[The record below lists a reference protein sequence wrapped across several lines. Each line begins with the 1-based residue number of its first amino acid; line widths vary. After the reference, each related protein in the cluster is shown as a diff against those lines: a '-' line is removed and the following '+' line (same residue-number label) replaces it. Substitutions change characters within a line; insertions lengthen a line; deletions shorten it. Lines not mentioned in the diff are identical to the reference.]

1 MTGLRIDG
9 VEVRIDRTAIVRDLT
24 VNCSPGTFVGL
35 LGPNGSGKSTA
46 LRTVYHALRPHTG
59 TVLLD
64 GRDLHRELGPRAA
77 ARRVAALAQEHGGD
91 VHLSV
96 RDVVSTGR
104 LPHQNTWS
112 PTTPGDKKIIDE
124 ALRTVRMAEK
134 AQRPFTSLS
143 GGEKQRV
150 LLARALA
157 QQPRLLV
164 LDEPTNHLDIGSR
177 LDLLD
182 LIHSLGITVLA
193 ALHDLDLA
201 AAYCDVVHVMAD
213 GRVVAAGTPA
223 EVLTP
228 DLLREVFGVH
238 AHRGTHP
245 LTGRPHF
252 AFTSLTASQPPPPAA
267 QQPLPPPRGP
277 STPPAPAPHS
287 AALSLEGTV

>member
-1 MTGLRIDG
+1 MTGLRIDR
-9 VEVRIDRTAIVRDLT
+9 VEVRIDRATIVRELT
-24 VNCSPGTFVGL
+24 VDCAPGTFVGL
-35 LGPNGSGKSTA
+35 LGPNGSGKSTV
-46 LRTVYHALRPHTG
+46 LRTIYHALRPHAG

-64 GRDLHRELGPRAA
+64 GRDLHRDLGPRAA
-77 ARRVAALAQEHGGD
+77 ARQVAALAQEHGGD
-91 VHLSV
+91 VTLSV
-96 RDVVSTGR
+96 RAVVGTGR
-104 LPHQNTWS
+104 LPHQNAWS
-112 PTTPGDKKIIDE
+112 PTSPGDTTVIDE

-213 GRVVAAGTPA
+213 GRVVASGTPVD
-223 EVLTP
+223 VLTP
-228 DLLREVFGVH
+228 DLLRTVFGVR
-238 AHRGTHP
+238 AHRGIHP

-252 AFTSLTASQPPPPAA
+252 AFTSLTGGQPPPPAA
-267 QQPLPPPRGP
+267 QQPLPPPREP
-277 STPPAPAPHS
+277 STPPIPAS
-287 AALSLEGTV
+287 DGAAFSLEGSI